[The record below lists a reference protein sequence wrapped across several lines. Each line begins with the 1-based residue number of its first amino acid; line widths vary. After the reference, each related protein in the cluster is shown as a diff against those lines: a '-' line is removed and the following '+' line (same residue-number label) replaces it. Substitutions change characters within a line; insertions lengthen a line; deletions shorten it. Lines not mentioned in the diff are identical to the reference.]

1 MDPVTDQPP
10 RPPGVDGSLEGNRL
24 TFVESVAQTL
34 GSMAPSGGV
43 ALLIPL
49 VFVNSGNG
57 TWLLFVPVVLGYMLL
72 AANVN
77 AFASRTASAGSFTAY
92 AEMGLGP
99 GAGVL
104 AGWTYFA
111 TLVFAVGSAAP
122 SAAYYAAQAAA
133 GLGFA
138 VPGAVVVSGIAAFA
152 LAGWWA
158 ARRDISLSTDL
169 MLGAECISLGSMIVV
184 ALLFFVRTGR
194 WLDTDQF
201 RLVNVRPDGL
211 RLGMVLA
218 FMSLTGFESVTT
230 LSEEAKHPLKAVPR
244 AIVTCIAPIGLL
256 YLLMAYAIVAAFR
269 GSGLDLGSSLMPFDH
284 MARAAGWPRLAIV
297 VSVGVTLSFFACL
310 LGCMNAAA
318 RILFS
323 LSRQGRFW
331 TFFGAVHP
339 RNRTPSRAITLV
351 AVLAAGVPLS
361 VVAFGA
367 RIEDCM
373 GYVSQLA
380 GLGFISTYLIT
391 CAAAPFFLRRLGIL
405 RRRHVAVAAA
415 GFGIFGFALAGS
427 LYPAPPPPWNRL
439 PYFFGGAV
447 AAGVAVTWL
456 RSLGR
461 REGPVGVL

>member
-1 MDPVTDQPP
+1 MDPVTDQSP
-10 RPPGVDGSLEGNRL
+10 RPPEAAGSLEGGRL

-99 GAGVL
+99 GAGIL
-104 AGWTYFA
+104 AGWTYFM

-122 SAAYYAAQAAA
+122 SAAYYAAQVAA
-133 GLGFA
+133 GLGFSL
-138 VPGAVVVSGIAAFA
+138 PGAVVVAGSAAFA
-152 LAGWWA
+152 VAAWWA
-158 ARRDISLSTDL
+158 ARRDISLSTDM
-169 MLGAECISLGSMIVV
+169 MLGAECISLGAMVAV
-184 ALLFFVRTGR
+184 ALLFFIRTGR
-194 WLDTDQF
+194 WIDPDQL
-201 RLVNVRPDGL
+201 RLVNVRADGL

-218 FMSLTGFESVTT
+218 FMGLTGFESVTT
-230 LSEEAKHPLKAVPR
+230 LSEEAKQPLRAVPR
-244 AIVTCIAPIGLL
+244 AIVTCIVPIGLL
-256 YLLMAYAIVAAFR
+256 YLVMAYAIVAAFR
-269 GSGLDLGSSLMPFDH
+269 GSGLDLGTSLMPFDH
-284 MARAAGWPRLAIV
+284 MAREAGWPRLAVV
-297 VSVGVTLSFFACL
+297 VSAGVALSFFACM

-323 LSRQGRFW
+323 LSRQGRFFA
-331 TFFGAVHP
+331 FFGAVHA
-339 RNRTPSRAITLV
+339 RNRTPSRAISLV
-351 AVLAAGVPLS
+351 AVLGAGVPLA
-361 VVAFGA
+361 VIAFGA

-391 CAAAPFFLRRLGIL
+391 CAAAPFFLRRQGVL
-405 RRRHVAVAAA
+405 RGRHVAVAAA

-427 LYPAPPPPWNRL
+427 LYPAPPSPWNLL
-439 PYFFGGAV
+439 PYFFGCSV
-447 AAGVAVTWL
+447 AAGVVLTWL
-456 RSLGR
+456 RRPGR
-461 REGPVGVL
+461 AQAPSVAP